1 MPRQLLMA
9 IAVSTFL
16 ALMLSMVPSALW
28 RQADVPTF
36 QTSHPVQLSERNV
49 LDLFTLTPTHYK
61 MKRIKWENP
70 SVYVDLI
77 VKPGE
82 KVDESQVYRD
92 FYGLTYGLLTHT
104 DNVGQVYFRLLE
116 ESEQPK
122 ESRLLVAI
130 QTTGANLKSFSK
142 PAAEIPDVDSFV
154 KNTFPVRIDP
164 YFYERISP

>member
-9 IAVSTFL
+9 IA
-16 ALMLSMVPSALW
+16 
-28 RQADVPTF
+28 
-36 QTSHPVQLSERNV
+36 QTSHTVQLSERNV

-82 KVDESQVYRD
+82 NVNESHVYRD
-92 FYGLTYGLLTHT
+92 FYALTYGLLTHT

-116 ESEQPK
+116 ESDQPK

-130 QTTGANLKSFSK
+130 QTAGANLKSFSK
-142 PAAEIPDVDSFV
+142 PAAEVADVDSFV
-154 KNTFPVRIDP
+154 RNTFPVRIDP